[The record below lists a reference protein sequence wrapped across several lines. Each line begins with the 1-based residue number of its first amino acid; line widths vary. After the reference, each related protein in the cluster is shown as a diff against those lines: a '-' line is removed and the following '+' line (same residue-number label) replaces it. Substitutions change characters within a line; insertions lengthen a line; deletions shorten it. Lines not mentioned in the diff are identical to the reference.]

1 MSNAK
6 NVIEKDISLGIVI
19 VIIDL
24 IAITT
29 TIIIDEIIIIK
40 IATDVENQII

>member
-1 MSNAK
+1 MSNAE
-6 NVIEKDISLGIVI
+6 NVIKKDISLRIVI

-24 IAITT
+24 TAITT

-40 IATDVENQII
+40 IAIGVENQII